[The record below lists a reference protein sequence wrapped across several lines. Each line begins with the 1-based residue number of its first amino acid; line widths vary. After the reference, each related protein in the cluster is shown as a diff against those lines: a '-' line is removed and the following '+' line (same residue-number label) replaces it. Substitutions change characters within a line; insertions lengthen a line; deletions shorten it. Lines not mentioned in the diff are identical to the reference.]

1 MKSDLCI
8 HHSGIDTSTA
18 SGKMMFGML
27 SVFSEFERN
36 MNEERGKKEERKII
50 DKIVKLFLN
59 DDDFDIYIKKKLE
72 KAEIRNMKKK
82 NNTIFIEKI
91 KDREEK

>member
-1 MKSDLCI
+1 
-8 HHSGIDTSTA
+8 
-18 SGKMMFGML
+18 ML

>member
-1 MKSDLCI
+1 
-8 HHSGIDTSTA
+8 
-18 SGKMMFGML
+18 MMFGML